1 MLLKDWNE
9 LPASMKNKEV
19 RKYYIRLKK
28 KKKSLLLKRAFDVVM
43 SSLMIVMLCPVLLA
57 VAVWIKVDSEGPV
70 FYRQERVTQYG
81 RKFRIFKFRTMVTNA
96 DKMGTLVTT
105 KNDSR
110 ITKVGEKIRKCRL
123 DELPQLF
130 NILRG
135 DMSLVGPRPER
146 IENVYEYSKKYP
158 EFELRHRV
166 KGGLTG
172 FAQLY
177 GKYNTSPEDKLH
189 MDLIYVETY
198 SLLLDLKLLILT
210 FKVLFM
216 RESTEGFSEK
226 ANENVRASKSLKK
239 ESEKKK

>member
-130 NILRG
+130 NILLG
-135 DMSLVGPRPER
+135 DMSFVGTRPEVQKYVDAYTDEMMATLLLPAGVTSLASINYR
-146 IENVYEYSKKYP
+146 DEDEILDQYVDENHSVDEVYIEKILP
-158 EFELRHRV
+158 E
-166 KGGLTG
+166 KM
-172 FAQLY
+172 
-177 GKYNTSPEDKLH
+177 KYNLKYLKTFN
-189 MDLIYVETY
+189 IVEY
-198 SLLLDLKLLILT
+198 
-210 FKVLFM
+210 FM
-216 RESTEGFSEK
+216 LCVKT
-226 ANENVRASKSLKK
+226 VI
-239 ESEKKK
+239 

>member
-130 NILRG
+130 NILLG
-135 DMSLVGPRPER
+135 DMSFVGTRPEVQKYVDAYTDEMMATLLLPAGVTSLASINYR
-146 IENVYEYSKKYP
+146 DEDEILDQYVDENHSVDEVYIEKILP
-158 EFELRHRV
+158 E
-166 KGGLTG
+166 KM
-172 FAQLY
+172 
-177 GKYNTSPEDKLH
+177 KYNLKYLKTFNIVED
-189 MDLIYVETY
+189 
-198 SLLLDLKLLILT
+198 
-210 FKVLFM
+210 FM
-216 RESTEGFSEK
+216 LCVKT
-226 ANENVRASKSLKK
+226 VI
-239 ESEKKK
+239 